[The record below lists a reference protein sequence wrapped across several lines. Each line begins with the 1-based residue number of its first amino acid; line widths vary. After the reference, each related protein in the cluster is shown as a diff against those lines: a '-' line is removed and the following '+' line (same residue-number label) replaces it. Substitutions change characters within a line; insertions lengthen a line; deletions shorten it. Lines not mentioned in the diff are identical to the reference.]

1 VAIDVAAVSDPGDED
16 KTLALVDRI
25 DDAVVADADSVIV
38 AAGELDRSHRPRI
51 ACETIDC
58 GADALLERSL

>member
-1 VAIDVAAVSDPGDED
+1 VGNTGDGD

-51 ACETIDC
+51 ACEAINC
-58 GADALLERSL
+58 GADALLGRSL